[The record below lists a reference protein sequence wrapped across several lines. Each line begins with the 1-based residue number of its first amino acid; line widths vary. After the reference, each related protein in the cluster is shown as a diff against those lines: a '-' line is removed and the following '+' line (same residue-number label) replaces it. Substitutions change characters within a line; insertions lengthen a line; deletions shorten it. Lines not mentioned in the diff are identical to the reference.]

1 MTSQVRGCAGV
12 QRRPGERES
21 KTYLNM
27 LFDRNIIDCRG
38 MMCSVPTPA
47 TSGDL
52 GMGDVGYGGV
62 YDIFFPPELLRL

>member
-1 MTSQVRGCAGV
+1 
-12 QRRPGERES
+12 
-21 KTYLNM
+21 M